1 MTERAGVLAAVL
13 SSAFGGVAAAAT
25 RFVIPGTDP
34 VTLGA
39 FRFGLGFLFLLP
51 IALARPRRWPRGR
64 DWGAVLALGLLF
76 FAVFFVLFNVSLR
89 HTTAARGT
97 LALSTLPLLT
107 MVVAAALG
115 VEPLTG
121 RKTAGVLIAMGGVA
135 VALATGVA
143 QAPAGAWRGDLVMVA
158 GALCM
163 ALYSV
168 WSRPFIRRSGPLP
181 FTTAGMGAGAA
192 ALALLAWRTGGLAA
206 TGGFGPPQ
214 WAAIAYLGVF
224 GGALT
229 FYLWAFALER
239 TTPTRVASTI
249 TVNPVT
255 ASTVAALLLDEPIG
269 LHLVVG
275 IAAVGAGIW
284 IASTSP
290 RPAGS
295 PPHAVDG
302 RGPGRGGDRP

>member
-1 MTERAGVLAAVL
+1 VSERAGVLAAVL
-13 SSAFGGVAAAAT
+13 SSALGGVAAAAT

-51 IALARPRRWPRGR
+51 IALATPRRWPRGR
-64 DWGAVLALGLLF
+64 DRGAAIALGLLF
-76 FAVFFVLFNVSLR
+76 FAVFFVLFNVSLAY
-89 HTTAARGT
+89 TTAARGT

-107 MVVAAALG
+107 MVAAALLG
-115 VEPLTG
+115 VESLTG
-121 RKTAGVLIAMGGVA
+121 RKTAGVLVAMGGVGI
-135 VALATGVA
+135 ALVTGATE
-143 QAPAGAWRGDLVMVA
+143 APPGAWRGDLVMIG

-181 FTTAGMGAGAA
+181 FTTVGMGAGAA
-192 ALALLAWRTGGLAA
+192 ALALLAWLRGGFLTAV
-206 TGGFGPPQ
+206 GFGPPQ

-224 GGALT
+224 GAAAT

-255 ASTVAALLLDEPIG
+255 AATVAALLLGEPVG
-269 LHLVVG
+269 LPLLVG

-284 IASTSP
+284 VASTDP
-290 RPAGS
+290 RPAT
-295 PPHAVDG
+295 
-302 RGPGRGGDRP
+302 

>member
-1 MTERAGVLAAVL
+1 VTERAGVLAAVL
-13 SSAFGGVAAAAT
+13 SSALGGAAAAAT
-25 RFVIPGTDP
+25 RYVIGGTDP
-34 VTLGA
+34 VTLAA

-51 IALARPRRWPRGR
+51 VALARPRRWPDGR
-64 DWGAVLALGLLF
+64 DWGAVVALGLLF
-76 FAVFFVLFNVSLR
+76 FAVFFVLFNVSLSY
-89 HTTAARGT
+89 TTAARGA

-115 VEPLTG
+115 AERLTG

-135 VALATGVA
+135 FALATGLG

-192 ALALLAWRTGGLAA
+192 ALTIIAWRTGGFAA
-206 TGGFGPPQ
+206 AGGFGLPQ
-214 WAAIAYLGVF
+214 WATVVYLGLF
-224 GGALT
+224 GGALV
-229 FYLWAFALER
+229 FYLWAFALAR

-249 TVNPVT
+249 TVNPIT
-255 ASTVAALLLDEPIG
+255 ASAVAALLLGEPVG

-284 IASTSP
+284 LASTS
-290 RPAGS
+290 R
-295 PPHAVDG
+295 
-302 RGPGRGGDRP
+302 

>member
-1 MTERAGVLAAVL
+1 VTERAGVLAAIL
-13 SSAFGGVAAAAT
+13 SSALGGVAAAAT
-25 RFVIPGTDP
+25 RFVIGGTDP

-64 DWGAVLALGLLF
+64 DWSAVLALGLLF
-76 FAVFFVLFNVSLR
+76 FAVFFVLFNISLR
-89 HTTAARGT
+89 HTTAARGA
-97 LALSTLPLLT
+97 LALSTLPLVT

-115 VEPLTG
+115 VERLTR
-121 RKTAGVLIAMGGVA
+121 RKTAGVVIAMGGVA
-135 VALATGVA
+135 VALATGLA

-168 WSRPFIRRSGPLP
+168 WSRPYIARSGPLT

-192 ALALLAWRTGGLAA
+192 ALALVAWRA
-206 TGGFGPPQ
+206 GGFAAAGRFGPAQ
-214 WAAIAYLGVF
+214 WAAVGYLGAF
-224 GGALT
+224 GAALV

-255 ASTVAALLLDEPIG
+255 ASVVAASILGEPIG
-269 LHLVVG
+269 LNLLVGV
-275 IAAVGAGIW
+275 AAVLAGIW
-284 IASTSP
+284 IASTSGQ
-290 RPAGS
+290 PA
-295 PPHAVDG
+295 
-302 RGPGRGGDRP
+302 R

>member
-13 SSAFGGVAAAAT
+13 SSALGGAAAAAT
-25 RFVIPGTDP
+25 RYVIGVTDP
-34 VTLGA
+34 VTLAA

-51 IALARPRRWPRGR
+51 IALARRRRWPEGR
-64 DWGAVLALGLLF
+64 EWAAVAALGLLF

-89 HTTAARGT
+89 YTTAGRGA

-115 VEPLTG
+115 VERLTG
-121 RKTAGVLIAMGGVA
+121 RKTMGVLVATAGVAFVLGTG
-135 VALATGVA
+135 LAH
-143 QAPAGAWRGDLVMVA
+143 APAGAWRGDLVMVT

-192 ALALLAWRTGGLAA
+192 ALTLLAWRTGGFAA
-206 TGGFGPPQ
+206 AGGFGPPE
-214 WAAIAYLGVF
+214 WAAIAYLGLF
-224 GGALT
+224 GGALV
-229 FYLWAFALER
+229 FYLWAFALAR

-255 ASTVAALLLDEPIG
+255 ASAVAAFLLDEPIG
-269 LHLVVG
+269 LRLVVG
-275 IAAVGAGIW
+275 VAAVGAGIW
-284 IASTSP
+284 LASTSP
-290 RPAGS
+290 
-295 PPHAVDG
+295 
-302 RGPGRGGDRP
+302 

>member
-13 SSAFGGVAAAAT
+13 SSALGGAAAAAT
-25 RFVIPGTDP
+25 RYVIGVTDP
-34 VTLGA
+34 VTLAA

-51 IALARPRRWPRGR
+51 IALARPRRWPEGR
-64 DWGAVLALGLLF
+64 EWAAVAALGLLF

-89 HTTAARGT
+89 YTTAGRGA

-115 VEPLTG
+115 VERLTG
-121 RKTAGVLIAMGGVA
+121 RKTMGVLVATAGVAF
-135 VALATGVA
+135 ALGTGLA
-143 QAPAGAWRGDLVMVA
+143 HAPAGAWRGDLVMVT

-192 ALALLAWRTGGLAA
+192 ALTLLAWRTGGFAA
-206 TGGFGPPQ
+206 AGGFGPPE
-214 WAAIAYLGVF
+214 WAAIAYLGLF
-224 GGALT
+224 GGALV
-229 FYLWAFALER
+229 FYLWAFALAR

-255 ASTVAALLLDEPIG
+255 ASAVAAFLLDEPIG
-269 LHLVVG
+269 LRLVVG
-275 IAAVGAGIW
+275 VAAVGAGIW
-284 IASTSP
+284 LASTSP
-290 RPAGS
+290 
-295 PPHAVDG
+295 
-302 RGPGRGGDRP
+302 

>member
-13 SSAFGGVAAAAT
+13 SSALGGVAAAAT
-25 RFVIPGTDP
+25 RFVISGTDP

-64 DWGAVLALGLLF
+64 DWSPVVTLGLLF
-76 FAVFFVLFNVSLR
+76 FAVFFVLFNVSLTY
-89 HTTAARGT
+89 TTAARGT

-107 MVVAAALG
+107 MVVAAVLG
-115 VEPLTG
+115 VEPLTA
-121 RKTAGVLIAMGGVA
+121 RKTAGVLIAMGGVG
-135 VALATGVA
+135 VALTAGIA
-143 QAPAGAWRGDLVMVA
+143 HAPPGAWRGDLVMVG

-181 FTTAGMGAGAA
+181 FTTVGMGAGAA
-192 ALALLAWRTGGLAA
+192 ALTVLAWRTGGFAA
-206 TGGFGPPQ
+206 AGAFGLPQ
-214 WAAIAYLGVF
+214 WAAVAYLGVF
-224 GGALT
+224 GAALT
-229 FYLWAFALER
+229 FYLWAFALDR

-255 ASTVAALLLDEPIG
+255 AATVAALLLGEPIG
-269 LHLVVG
+269 LHLLAG
-275 IAAVGAGIW
+275 IAAVGVGIW
-284 IASTSP
+284 FASTAQGGSGSK
-290 RPAGS
+290 RPVAEG
-295 PPHAVDG
+295 
-302 RGPGRGGDRP
+302 